1 MIKAPRLASKVQP
14 NRSLRSRPTV
24 HNWKFWEGKASR
36 VFDSYSEFLNDVEK
50 GNIQYAKITQDKL
63 HVTYKRQGEAMEESM
78 ELPVGNRV
86 LDTFVETQ
94 TPVYIEPKHWVNS
107 PLDGFTLLFEIVL
120 LVSIVRIIFASMSNA
135 NSNAFKFGSWSTN
148 SIASENIDV
157 KFSDVAGVD
166 TAKEELKDIVDFLKN
181 AEKYVKM
188 GAKIPKGVLLSGPPG
203 TGKTLLARA
212 IAGEAGVP
220 FFSCSGSQFV
230 EMFVG
235 VGASRIRD
243 LFKQAKEQAPC
254 IVFIDEIDAI
264 GKTRGAGITNN
275 DERDQTIN
283 QLLTV
288 MDGFNENA
296 GVIVLAATN
305 RAELLD
311 DALLRPGRFDRK
323 VTVDLPDLAGRTAIL
338 GIHTRNKPLDTDVN
352 IESLARNT
360 TGFSGADLANLANEA
375 AIYAAREGT
384 EAIHNRH
391 WDMSFEKSILGST
404 HPSMVISEKQRK
416 ILAVHEAGHTL
427 LGILMNDFDK
437 VRKVSII
444 PRGGAGGVTYF
455 EPQQDR
461 IDMQLYSRE
470 YLESQI
476 IVSLGGRV
484 AEEIVFGTTQAT
496 TGASSDLEN
505 VMDIAYNMVATFGF
519 NETLGAAA
527 WGSAPFDISSDIFS
541 EVRLIVDQCTAR
553 AFELLSENEYYL
565 MRITNALMEK
575 ETLNEEDIYPL
586 LQGLSSKLHTQNH
599 E

>member
-1 MIKAPRLASKVQP
+1 
-14 NRSLRSRPTV
+14 
-24 HNWKFWEGKASR
+24 
-36 VFDSYSEFLNDVEK
+36 LNDVEN
-50 GNIQYAKITQDKL
+50 GGVQYGKITQDKL
-63 HVTYKRQGEAMEESM
+63 HITYKRQGEADEESM

-86 LDTFVETQ
+86 LDTFVEAQ
-94 TPVYIEPKHWVNS
+94 VPVYIEPKHWINS
-107 PLDGFTLLFEIVL
+107 PLDGFTLFFELIL
-120 LVSIVRIIFASMSNA
+120 IVSIVRIIFASMSN
-135 NSNAFKFGSWSTN
+135 NPQSNAFKFGSWTSS
-148 SIASENIDV
+148 SIAGEAVDV
-157 KFSDVAGVD
+157 KFQDVAGVD
-166 TAKEELKDIVDFLKN
+166 AAKEELQDIVDFLKN
-181 AEKYVKM
+181 STKYIKM

-264 GKTRGAGITNN
+264 GKARGPSITNN

-283 QLLTV
+283 QLLTA
-288 MDGFNENA
+288 MDGFTENN
-296 GVIVLAATN
+296 GVIVLGATN

-311 DALLRPGRFDRK
+311 EALLRPGRFDRK
-323 VTVDLPDLAGRTAIL
+323 VTVDLPDLAGRKAIL
-338 GIHTRNKPLDTDVN
+338 GIHTRNKPLGADVSLDTV
-352 IESLARNT
+352 ARNT

-375 AIYAAREGT
+375 AIYAAREGA
-384 EAIHNRH
+384 EVIQYRH
-391 WDMSFEKSILGST
+391 WDMSFEKSILGQT

-416 ILAVHEAGHTL
+416 ILAVHEAGHAL
-427 LGILMNDFDK
+427 LGVLMSDFDK

-470 YLESQI
+470 YLENQI

-496 TGASSDLEN
+496 TGASGDLET

-527 WGSAPFDISSDIFS
+527 WGSAQFDISADIFS
-541 EVRLIVDQCTAR
+541 EVRLIVESCTTK
-553 AFELLSENEYYL
+553 AFELLSDNEYYL
-565 MRITNALMEK
+565 RRIADALMEK
-575 ETLNEEDIYPL
+575 ETLNESDIYSL
-586 LQGLSSKLHTQNH
+586 LEGISTKLTIRD
-599 E
+599 